1 MEHVEAKLK
10 ELEAK
15 LAELN
20 DGTRLLGE
28 LINTVNAGVVE
39 SVQEANGV
47 ESIDERIT
55 LLVSGL
61 QKVVD
66 TNRGFQSEFMTSKF
80 ILTTKISALEE
91 VLDEYIVD
99 GDNDLA
105 EE

>member
-66 TNRGFQSEFMTSKF
+66 TNRSFQSEFMTSKF
-80 ILTTKISALEE
+80 ILTTKISALAE

>member
-66 TNRGFQSEFMTSKF
+66 TNRSFQSEFMTSKF

>member
-1 MEHVEAKLK
+1 MEHVETKLK

-20 DGTRLLGE
+20 DGTRLLDE

-66 TNRGFQSEFMTSKF
+66 TNRSFQSEFMTSKF